1 MSVTAWSC
9 LFLIN
14 TRRVSSAR
22 RTHFF
27 VKRLPYILSL
37 ESIMAVPTKFLNH
50 TMPES
55 DEEVQ
60 RLVEERIGIR
70 PCLWQIKVVRMILEQ
85 WDVIEIAATGSGK
98 SLPYWMALL
107 FIKNGI
113 VVLVTPLKLLG
124 KQFVEVLEKN
134 ELTAISMT
142 ASNSNNE
149 IFTVCVLLGM
159 NT

>member
-1 MSVTAWSC
+1 
-9 LFLIN
+9 
-14 TRRVSSAR
+14 
-22 RTHFF
+22 
-27 VKRLPYILSL
+27 
-37 ESIMAVPTKFLNH
+37 
-50 TMPES
+50 MPES
-55 DEEVQ
+55 DEAVQ
-60 RLVEERIGIR
+60 LERQVEDKIGIR

-107 FIKNGI
+107 FIENGI

-134 ELTAISMT
+134 DLSAISMT

-149 IFTVCVLLGM
+149 LFEVCALARWQCNIHWHLVFTSRTYLKGSTISLSSAQSFC
-159 NT
+159 

>member
-1 MSVTAWSC
+1 MSVAAWSC

-14 TRRVSSAR
+14 TRRVSSVR

-149 IFTVCVLLGM
+149 IFTVCVLLDM

>member
-1 MSVTAWSC
+1 
-9 LFLIN
+9 
-14 TRRVSSAR
+14 
-22 RTHFF
+22 
-27 VKRLPYILSL
+27 
-37 ESIMAVPTKFLNH
+37 MAVPTRFLNH

-55 DEEVQ
+55 DEGVQ

-142 ASNSNNE
+142 ASNSNNKLFE
-149 IFTVCVLLGM
+149 VCVLLDSR
-159 NT
+159 